1 MEDLPP
7 AERTRARAALYQVL
21 SSAFYPP
28 KGDMANVWD
37 AMNRAAEGG
46 ARSYLTDG
54 KLTGGFALL
63 AYPASYGAS
72 GIMTFMINEDGIV
85 WQRDLGA
92 DTAKAAAAIDQFNPD
107 DSWTPL
113 APEVVTVG
121 LGGAS

>member
-1 MEDLPP
+1 MPYHGYLFRLLTSQGP
-7 AERTRARAALYQVL
+7 AAQ
-21 SSAFYPP
+21 
-28 KGDMANVWD
+28 
-37 AMNRAAEGG
+37 GG

-72 GIMTFMINEDGIV
+72 GIMTFMINQDGIV

-92 DTAKAAAAIDQFNPD
+92 DTTKAAAAIDQFNPD

-113 APEVVTVG
+113 APEVVMVALSG
-121 LGGAS
+121 PS